1 MDTRYA
7 FKRKEDHKKRVYQ
20 NTSNL
25 NENNY
30 RKRYGRKRKHSR
42 ATEAMDGGRGY
53 LFPLGVWCQHADVH
67 LPYVGG
73 EVPLKEIEKALGK
86 MIGKFKVKSL

>member
-42 ATEAMDGGRGY
+42 ATEAMDGNYGSR
-53 LFPLGVWCQHADVH
+53 LMVH
-67 LPYVGG
+67 GSRLMVSQ
-73 EVPLKEIEKALGK
+73 IAQ
-86 MIGKFKVKSL
+86 ITQITQNSF